1 MFFTEVVARTKKNK
15 APKRVVSP
23 VKLRTLVG
31 LTKKEEAR
39 WIRTKKKSPVS
50 VGEIVRFIFLFAI
63 L

>member
-1 MFFTEVVARTKKNK
+1 MKKNK
-15 APKRVVSP
+15 EPKRVVNP

-50 VGEIVRFIFLFAI
+50 VGEIVRFIFLFVM